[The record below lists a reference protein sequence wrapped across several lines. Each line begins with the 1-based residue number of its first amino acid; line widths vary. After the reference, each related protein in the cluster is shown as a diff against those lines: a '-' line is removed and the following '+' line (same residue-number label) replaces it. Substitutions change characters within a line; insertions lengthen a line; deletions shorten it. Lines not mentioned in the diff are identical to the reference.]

1 MSQFVVG
8 LTGGIA
14 SGKSTVSR
22 LFASHG
28 IVVADADLIARQVVS
43 PGQPALAAI
52 ADTFGAHLILADG
65 QLDRAALRTLVFADP
80 AARRQLEAIT
90 HPAIR
95 QQVLATCMAAESPYA
110 LADIPLLAEA
120 GRNAYPWMQRVV
132 VVDVPVQVQ
141 IERLCQR
148 DGIDATQARAIL
160 AAQASRE
167 QRLAI
172 ADDVIDNSGAP
183 EALQAQVATLH
194 QQYLALA
201 GH

>member
-95 QQVLATCMAAESPYA
+95 QQLVATCTAATSPYA

-120 GRNAYPWMQRVV
+120 GRSAYAWLQRVV
-132 VVDVPVQVQ
+132 VVDVPTEVQVQ
-141 IERLCQR
+141 RLCQR
-148 DGIDATQARAIL
+148 DSIDATQARAIL

-167 QRLAI
+167 QRLAV

-183 EALQAQVATLH
+183 EALAAQVATLH